1 MKTANFSKLCRSS
14 AHNDIKDMF
23 SVLVSDIF
31 LKPKRKYNTYYSY
44 IKAGVMLKGFFG
56 PL

>member
-31 LKPKRKYNTYYSY
+31 LKPKRKHNTYYSY